1 MKTYTSLEIEL
12 IRINPQDVIT
22 ASAAY
27 CGCHYLCG
35 AYGHERVANGQFS
48 PFSCNCTDAVH
59 NPNPTHKPVS

>member
-12 IRINPQDVIT
+12 MRFNAQDVIT

-27 CGCHYLCG
+27 CNCIPNCGPNGVDHEIYAIGPCH
-35 AYGHERVANGQFS
+35 
-48 PFSCNCTDAVH
+48 CTAAVH